1 MLHKLVKQDKEVLK
15 SGDNCVHYEP
25 QLLVEIF
32 VLSLKTRKNIPAELY
47 AYAANESTLLFRLHY
62 PYEKMR
68 ICWVFSP
75 THAVA
80 LESRADPLFHC
91 NY

>member
-15 SGDNCVHYEP
+15 SGDK
-25 QLLVEIF
+25 